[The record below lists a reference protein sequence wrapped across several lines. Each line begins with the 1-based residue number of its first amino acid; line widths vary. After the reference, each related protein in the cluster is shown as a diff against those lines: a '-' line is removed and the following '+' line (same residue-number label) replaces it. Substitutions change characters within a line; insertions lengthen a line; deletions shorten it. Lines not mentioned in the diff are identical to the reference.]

1 MTLGA
6 GLASAQDSVSALK
19 GHDSKAPIDLSA
31 DRAEAQDR
39 ADRAIFAGN
48 VVVRQGSL
56 TLRTARLT
64 LAYASQD
71 GIDINRI
78 DASGGVTVTSPSETA
93 RGDFAVY
100 DLEEGL
106 ITMVGNVRLERGGSF
121 LSGGRL
127 TIDLDT
133 GRAVMDGGL
142 RGVNQGGGGRVTGR
156 FTVPQAQQQLAMNE
170 AALFDSQ
177 LGRLGTAMRGLEV
190 RSIAKS
196 YDKRAVL
203 HDVSLHVERGEVVGL
218 LGPNGAGKTTS
229 FYSVMGLVRPD
240 AGRIFLD
247 GRDITHLPMYRR
259 AILGLGYLPQ
269 ETSIFRGL
277 TVEQNIMAVLEVAEP
292 DQDAREAR
300 LEQAARGIRPD
311 PLARIAGDGAVGR
324 RAAALRNRPVA
335 GRRAVDHAA

>member
-1 MTLGA
+1 MKIMKFKPMIAIGVLAAATLGA
-6 GLASAQDSVSALK
+6 GLATAQDSISALK

-48 VVVRQGSL
+48 VIVRQGSL

-100 DLEEGL
+100 DLEDGL

-127 TIDLDT
+127 TIDLDS

-142 RGVNQGGGGRVTGR
+142 RGVNQDGGGRVTGR
-156 FTVPQAQQQLAMNE
+156 FTVP
-170 AALFDSQ
+170 
-177 LGRLGTAMRGLEV
+177 
-190 RSIAKS
+190 
-196 YDKRAVL
+196 
-203 HDVSLHVERGEVVGL
+203 
-218 LGPNGAGKTTS
+218 
-229 FYSVMGLVRPD
+229 
-240 AGRIFLD
+240 
-247 GRDITHLPMYRR
+247 RR
-259 AILGLGYLPQ
+259 
-269 ETSIFRGL
+269 
-277 TVEQNIMAVLEVAEP
+277 N
-292 DQDAREAR
+292 
-300 LEQAARGIRPD
+300 
-311 PLARIAGDGAVGR
+311 
-324 RAAALRNRPVA
+324 NN
-335 GRRAVDHAA
+335 

>member
-1 MTLGA
+1 MSAMRTKPAIAFAILAAAMFGA
-6 GLASAQDSVSALK
+6 GLAQAQEGVSALK

-48 VVVRQGSL
+48 VVVRQGDL

-78 DASGGVTVTSPSETA
+78 DASGGVSVTSPSETA

-100 DLEEGL
+100 DLNEGL

-142 RGVNQGGGGRVTGR
+142 RGVNQGGGRVTGR
-156 FTVPQAQQQLAMNE
+156 FTVP
-170 AALFDSQ
+170 
-177 LGRLGTAMRGLEV
+177 
-190 RSIAKS
+190 
-196 YDKRAVL
+196 KRNTK
-203 HDVSLHVERGEVVGL
+203 
-218 LGPNGAGKTTS
+218 P
-229 FYSVMGLVRPD
+229 
-240 AGRIFLD
+240 
-247 GRDITHLPMYRR
+247 
-259 AILGLGYLPQ
+259 
-269 ETSIFRGL
+269 
-277 TVEQNIMAVLEVAEP
+277 
-292 DQDAREAR
+292 
-300 LEQAARGIRPD
+300 
-311 PLARIAGDGAVGR
+311 
-324 RAAALRNRPVA
+324 
-335 GRRAVDHAA
+335 